1 VHDLDGVLIQFTD
14 TLAIRWYGL
23 AYVSAFLI
31 AFGLLH
37 WYRRRGRLA
46 LDGAGIETFLFAMIL
61 GVVVGGRLGY
71 FMLYQTAEFF
81 RNPLIFFQFWEGGMA
96 SHGGFIGVLVAGLYC
111 ARKLGMPALA
121 LGDVVVTLVPPGLL
135 LGRLANFINGELWGK
150 VSEHSW
156 AVIFPTS
163 AAPGTPVEWIAPR
176 HPSQLYQAGL
186 EGAVLVL
193 YVQLRFWIGWRQR
206 PVGQLMGEFLVAYS
220 VARWIGE
227 YFREPDA
234 ALILGMSRG
243 SFYSLFLFAAGVGLI
258 VFLRL
263 RALTNRKSA

>member
-1 VHDLDGVLIQFTD
+1 
-14 TLAIRWYGL
+14 
-23 AYVSAFLI
+23 
-31 AFGLLH
+31 
-37 WYRRRGRLA
+37 
-46 LDGAGIETFLFAMIL
+46 
-61 GVVVGGRLGY
+61 
-71 FMLYQTAEFF
+71 
-81 RNPLIFFQFWEGGMA
+81 
-96 SHGGFIGVLVAGLYC
+96 
-111 ARKLGMPALA
+111 
-121 LGDVVVTLVPPGLL
+121 LL

-156 AVIFPTS
+156 AVIFPAS

-186 EGAVLVL
+186 EGAVLLL